1 MATSKAST
9 KKTVTQKAVTKKA
22 TASKAVTK
30 KATASKA
37 EATEA
42 SGKKTVATKA
52 TASKAATAK
61 AGGKKAAKAAAG
73 NGVSK
78 PASDAP
84 KAPKKKKALRPPTAE
99 ATAGLHGAALV
110 EVAIA
115 RVQERGFALLG
126 NCGVKPPKKPAPLA
140 KAVLDTLTFPNGKPL
155 PPSLR
160 RWLAF
165 DASWLAWF
173 DDLAHPTFEPLQ
185 LGAFA
190 ELEFDMDWGFS
201 TFEGKLPGDCIGL
214 HFGSESRR
222 LLYIGEP
229 DSHGEYPVLVIDTDD
244 VPYVGLEYPGFDV
257 YIAEAAGLLQDRE
270 HETYGDLLD
279 DAVYGGRMQEHADG
293 LFGGKV
299 GFEELDL
306 LEEGEEVDEEDYEDL
321 EELEDFDLSDD
332 PDLGGDDWEDDGYL

>member
-1 MATSKAST
+1 MATSKKTVSKKAAT
-9 KKTVTQKAVTKKA
+9 KKAATKKAVTKKAVTEKAPTKAVTKKAATKQVGTKQAVTKKA
-22 TASKAVTK
+22 TA
-30 KATASKA
+30 
-37 EATEA
+37 
-42 SGKKTVATKA
+42 TKA
-52 TASKAATAK
+52 NTKT
-61 AGGKKAAKAAAG
+61 AAKQAGG
-73 NGVSK
+73 NGVTK
-78 PASDAP
+78 QATTDAP
-84 KAPKKKKALRPPTAE
+84 KTPKKRRAPTRE
-99 ATAGLHGAALV
+99 AAAGLHGEALV
-110 EVAIA
+110 DAAIA
-115 RVQERGFALLG
+115 RVRERGFALLG
-126 NCGVKPPKKPAPLA
+126 SVGVKPPKKPAPLS
-140 KAVLDTLTFPNGKPL
+140 KAVLDALTFPNGKPL

-173 DDLAHPTFEPLQ
+173 DDLDQPAFEPLQ

-190 ELEFDMDWGFS
+190 EQEFDMDWGFS

-222 LLYIGEP
+222 LLYVGEP

-279 DAVYGGRMQEHADG
+279 DAVYGGRMQEHADA

-306 LEEGEEVDEEDYEDL
+306 LEEGEEADEEDYEDL
-321 EELEDFDLSDD
+321 EELEDFDLSDE
-332 PDLGGDDWEDDGYL
+332 PDFGDDWEDDGYL